1 MEDAMPLERFDPPGF
16 VDDLDATQKQA
27 WSDWVSNQLDV
38 VRDRDGSDEG
48 LVRYGPRPQFFNPLQ
63 NAPASDAVEKDITWT
78 AFPRILKIT
87 SVSDVQRWRKADNSR
102 DAQDEY
108 CEWSVVRD
116 PETHKLAKVTF
127 TSEAPEYWEF
137 LAAVNPERTLQLY
150 REHVDSRVEH
160 GHLFGAAG
168 AYNPRNRWN
177 QSTEGGAMHLIQA
190 NNTLGAEIELAG
202 AATIVR
208 RRNGVLVTAEQE
220 LIECGAYGQAE
231 RFSDP
236 HIGAEVNALARQKA
250 DVTLANPV
258 GLCIGGLSV
267 AGWQTPD
274 GSDPA
279 SYWRVTRGTTQ
290 KAVRAVYEV
299 PAEKGFV
306 VGDITIGGR
315 KIDFA
320 GQIADFITI
329 KLTGM
334 ATRLGQSTVAPV
346 DGCVSQREAAGLEA
360 FVRAPSVAAVLA
372 RRSQGSR
379 R

>member
-1 MEDAMPLERFDPPGF
+1 MPLERFDPPGF
-16 VDDLDATQKQA
+16 VDDLDEAQTQA
-27 WSDWVSNQLDV
+27 WSDWISGQLDV

-48 LVRYGPRPQFFNPLQ
+48 LLNYGPRPQFFNPLRT
-63 NAPASDAVEKDITWT
+63 APAADAVEKDITWT
-78 AFPRILKIT
+78 AFPRILKIS
-87 SVSDVQRWRKADNSR
+87 SVSDAQRWRKGDNSR

-116 PETHKLAKVTF
+116 PATQKLAKVTF
-127 TSEAPEYWEF
+127 TSEGPEYWEF
-137 LAAVNPERTLQLY
+137 LAAVNPQRVLDLY
-150 REHVDSRVEH
+150 RKHVDARVEH
-160 GHLFGAAG
+160 AHLFSAGG

-177 QSTEGGAMHLIQA
+177 NSTEGGAMHLIQA
-190 NNTLGAEIELAG
+190 NNTLGAEIELAA

-208 RRNGVLVTAEQE
+208 RRQGTLVTAEQE

-250 DVTLANPV
+250 DITLANPV

-279 SYWRVTRGTTQ
+279 SYWTVTRGTPQ

-299 PAEKGFV
+299 PAAKGFV

-315 KIDFA
+315 KIEFA

-329 KLTGM
+329 KLTGL
-334 ATRLGQSTVAPV
+334 ATRLGLSTVAPV
-346 DGCVSQREAAGLEA
+346 DGCVSQRRDRALVPGAG
-360 FVRAPSVAAVLA
+360 VPSVAAVLA
-372 RRSQGSR
+372 RRSQASR